1 MEGGARRGRG
11 AGILEVEEGAGVGGG
26 LAYWSWRRGQELEG
40 GWRTGG
46 GGVEVA
52 CWRWRGAGV
61 LVEGGAGAG
70 GGEEAC
76 RRWRGAGVLEL
87 EEGGRR
93 WRGAGVLELEGV
105 EDLPFLTRRKDSQQ
119 VASGSMR
126 RKWWSSSQEF
136 PLLSQAA
143 NRLLSMHATTCATE
157 RNWST
162 WGRLY
167 TKSRNRL
174 NLSKA
179 EKLVYQGE

>member
-1 MEGGARRGRG
+1 M
-11 AGILEVEEGAGVGGG
+11 
-26 LAYWSWRRGQELEG
+26 
-40 GWRTGG
+40 
-46 GGVEVA
+46 VA
-52 CWRWRGAGV
+52 AVAVTQVATKCCWWWEISRVKLGDIPP
-61 LVEGGAGAG
+61 LM
-70 GGEEAC
+70 
-76 RRWRGAGVLEL
+76 L
-87 EEGGRR
+87 
-93 WRGAGVLELEGV
+93 

-119 VASGSMR
+119 VASASMR